1 MSPHQIEMSLKLE
14 YAFVAH
20 CGPQHVWRVFQEI
33 EQWPRWDPVAIRSA
47 RWVSGTPWTKGSRFE
62 ISVNKPMSYTIIPE
76 ILEVE
81 SPIYLHWCGKGSGVI
96 GEQFFIF
103 KPLPDGSTEMRTL
116 QEYSGAPV
124 LIFGNK
130 IRQPI
135 LDGIAHMFNMIREEA
150 EALAA
155 SEADPP
161 AEAL

>member
-1 MSPHQIEMSLKLE
+1 MSLKLE
-14 YAFVAH
+14 YAAVAH
-20 CGPQHVWRVFQEI
+20 CEPQHVWRVFQEI
-33 EQWPRWDPVAIRSA
+33 EQWPRWDPAAIRSA
-47 RWVSGTPWTKGSRFE
+47 RWISGTPWTKGSRFE
-62 ISVNKPMSYTIIPE
+62 ISVNKPMSYTITPE

-81 SPIYLHWCGKGSGVI
+81 PPIFLHWRGKGSGVT

-103 KPLPDGSTEMRTL
+103 KSLADGTTEMRTL

-124 LIFGNK
+124 LFFGNK

-161 AEAL
+161 ATVL

>member
-1 MSPHQIEMSLKLE
+1 MSLKLE
-14 YAFVAH
+14 YATIAR

-33 EQWPRWDPVAIRSA
+33 EQWPRWDPAAIRSA

-62 ISVNKPMSYTIIPE
+62 ISVIKPMSYTISPE

-81 SPIYLHWCGKGSGVI
+81 PPIYLHWRGKGSGVT

-103 KPLPDGSTEMRTL
+103 KSLPDGTTELRTL
-116 QEYSGAPV
+116 QEYSGAPI
-124 LIFGNK
+124 LFLGNK
-130 IRQPI
+130 LRQPI
-135 LDGIAHMFNMIREEA
+135 LDGIAHMFRMIREEA

-161 AEAL
+161 ADAM

>member
-1 MSPHQIEMSLKLE
+1 MSLKLE
-14 YAFVAH
+14 YSAVAH

-33 EQWPRWDPVAIRSA
+33 EQWPRWDPAAILSA
-47 RWVSGTPWTKGSRFE
+47 RWISGTPWTKGSRFE
-62 ISVNKPMSYTIIPE
+62 ISITRPMPYTITPE
-76 ILEVE
+76 ILEVQP
-81 SPIYLHWCGKGSGVI
+81 PIYLRWRGKGSGVT

-103 KPLPDGSTEMRTL
+103 KSLPDGTTDMRIL

-124 LIFGNK
+124 LIFGKK

-135 LDGIAHMFNMIREEA
+135 LDGIAHMFRMITEEA